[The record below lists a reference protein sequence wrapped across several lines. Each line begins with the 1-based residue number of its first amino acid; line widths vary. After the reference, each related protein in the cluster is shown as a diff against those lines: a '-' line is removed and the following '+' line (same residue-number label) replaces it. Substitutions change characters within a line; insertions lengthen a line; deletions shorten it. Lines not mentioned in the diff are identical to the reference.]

1 MAAERDLSLPDLEGE
16 TEQRLL
22 DVEDLL
28 TFGEMHNPADIRGYG
43 AEVLPEIA
51 EILFADDAFDA
62 YVFAISLPAVGEDA
76 EDIADGLLAAAEMAA
91 DPVLFLWTG
100 RKEPEDREATQPFE
114 RVRRETPLYYDPS
127 RCLDAVASLVA
138 TGESRRR
145 PSPSHAELASE
156 IGSGPQADLPA
167 GRVLTWREA
176 QPLLDAYDVPVPET
190 RLATDADAA
199 VDHADA
205 IGYPVVLKLDS
216 ADVPHRTDADAVRVG
231 LEGPDA
237 ARDAY
242 REIRANVEDYDPGA
256 HVEGVLV
263 QRQHGAGVE
272 ALVGVSQE
280 AGFGPVVTV
289 GPGGTLVELLD
300 DAAVRIAPLS
310 TDDARAAIEATA
322 LSDLLAGHR
331 GAAGGDA
338 DALAALVRRV
348 GTLATEVDAVREL
361 DLNPVVVD
369 DDATALDV
377 LVRTQ

>member
-1 MAAERDLSLPDLEGE
+1 
-16 TEQRLL
+16 
-22 DVEDLL
+22 
-28 TFGEMHNPADIRGYG
+28 
-43 AEVLPEIA
+43 
-51 EILFADDAFDA
+51 
-62 YVFAISLPAVGEDA
+62 
-76 EDIADGLLAAAEMAA
+76 
-91 DPVLFLWTG
+91 
-100 RKEPEDREATQPFE
+100 
-114 RVRRETPLYYDPS
+114 
-127 RCLDAVASLVA
+127 
-138 TGESRRR
+138 
-145 PSPSHAELASE
+145 
-156 IGSGPQADLPA
+156 
-167 GRVLTWREA
+167 LTWREA
-176 QPLLDAYDVPVPET
+176 KPLLDAYDVPVPET

-199 VDHADA
+199 VDHADV
-205 IGYPVVLKLDS
+205 IGYPVVLKVDS
-216 ADVPHRTDADAVRVG
+216 AAVPHRTDADAVRVG

-242 REIRANVEDYDPGA
+242 REIRANVEDYDPEA
-256 HVEGVLV
+256 DVEGVLV
-263 QRQHGAGVE
+263 QRHHAEGVE
-272 ALVGVSQE
+272 TLVGVSQE